1 MTVTVTGHV
10 TCSDTQQPARFAMV
24 TLISAETA
32 QETRGRGGFS
42 FGGRTAGRTDLNGNF
57 TMQAEPGDYYA
68 TATATG
74 YASPVAEAAARLGAS
89 ATSADLLAQL
99 PEVHVGEGGAGQVNL
114 TLDRGGVISGKLQ
127 WEDGSPAA
135 GVTVIALQSTATT
148 TGQTQMTR
156 VLAEFGGRLASS
168 ESDDRGVFRITGLA
182 PGSYVVRA
190 TMATPAG
197 EPSGGV
203 FGERMTTIS
212 LYAPGKVRRSD
223 AQTITLKS
231 GEERDDVMF
240 LFDLNV
246 LHTVSGHASAADGGT
261 VASGVVRLTDSQDD
275 TLSRQAMIQ
284 PDGSFAIQWVPAGS
298 YTLAVSNASS
308 APSLGFG
315 GMRGQP
321 TSSSAIRYQSAQ
333 ETMTV
338 TDSDVSG
345 VTVSLTPV
353 ATASSQ

>member
-1 MTVTVTGHV
+1 
-10 TCSDTQQPARFAMV
+10 MV
-24 TLISAETA
+24 TLMSAETA
-32 QETRGRGGFS
+32 QQTSGRGGFN
-42 FGGRTAGRTDLNGNF
+42 FGGRGTARTDLNGNF
-57 TMQAEPGDYYA
+57 TLQVEPGDYYA

-74 YASPVAEAAARLGAS
+74 YASPVSEAAARLGAS

-135 GVTVIALQSTATT
+135 GVSVIALQSTATT
-148 TGQTQMTR
+148 TGQTEMGR
-156 VLAEFGGRLASS
+156 VLAEFGGRFTGG

-190 TMATPAG
+190 TMATPSDG
-197 EPSGGV
+197 PGRGGI

-223 AQTITLKS
+223 AQTVTLKS

-246 LHTVSGHASAADGGT
+246 LHTISGHASAADGGT

-275 TLSRQAMIQ
+275 TLTRQAMIQ

-308 APSLGFG
+308 APSLGFS

-321 TSSSAIRYQSAQ
+321 TSSSSAIRYQSAQ